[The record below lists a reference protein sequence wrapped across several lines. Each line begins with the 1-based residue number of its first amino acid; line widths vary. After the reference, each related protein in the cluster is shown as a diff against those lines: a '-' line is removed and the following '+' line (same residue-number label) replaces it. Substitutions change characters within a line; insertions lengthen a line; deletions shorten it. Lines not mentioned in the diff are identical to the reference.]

1 MHFDLIG
8 YLFSLAILYLYG
20 RLLLHYGTVFIRF
33 MVNDQY
39 VWKLNL
45 ERPRMLFT
53 LVGLGF
59 MHLMLYAH
67 TGSGSQHYLFQSITL
82 TTFGLAFFLAQLA
95 WTENFESKFEVKK
108 TSHPQNINNFNFK
121 ISESQVQQLYNELT
135 RYDLLCPD
143 KTSLEAFH
151 SVLTQDWDCHDFKI
165 HLKLDGPSSRE
176 FYEHLVMTFPK
187 NSTTLKRFFET
198 SSVIVRANGKPYKYN
213 TIKNAPTR
221 TPVSKYAQTLNDVFQ
236 KLK

>member
-1 MHFDLIG
+1 MHFDLFG

-20 RLLLHYGTVFIRF
+20 RLLLHYGAVFIRF

-39 VWKLNL
+39 VWKVNL
-45 ERPRMLFT
+45 EKPRMLFT

-59 MHLMLYAH
+59 MHLMLYAQNN
-67 TGSGSQHYLFQSITL
+67 SGSEHYLFQSITVV
-82 TTFGLAFFLAQLA
+82 TFFLAFFLAQMA

-108 TSHPQNINNFNFK
+108 SHQFQKINNFEFK
-121 ISESQVQQLYNELT
+121 ISESQIQELYNELT

-143 KTSLEAFH
+143 KTNLEAFNR
-151 SVLTQDWDCHDFKI
+151 VLTENWDCHDSKI
-165 HLKLDGPSSRE
+165 YLKLDGPSSRE
-176 FYEHLVMTFPK
+176 FYENLVKSFPK
-187 NSTTLKRFFET
+187 NSSTLKIFFET
-198 SSVIVRANGKPYKYN
+198 SGVIVRADGKPYKYN

-221 TPVSKYAQTLNDVFQ
+221 TPVSKHSQTLNDIFQ